1 MPDIGVPELI
11 IILIVL
17 VLLFGARKL
26 PELARSIGRSTSEF
40 KRGMKEGSSEEEEPA
55 PSAEPPPSDRPPAQA
70 PQPVQ
75 PVAPPATPPEEE
87 PPPPAPER

>member
-40 KRGMKEGSSEEEEPA
+40 KRGMKEGASEEDEPG

-75 PVAPPATPPEEE
+75 PVAPPANPPEEE

>member
-11 IILIVL
+11 IILVVL

-40 KRGMKEGSSEEEEPA
+40 KRGMKEGASGEETA
-55 PSAEPPPSDRPPAQA
+55 SQPPAQA
-70 PQPVQ
+70 PAPAQPA
-75 PVAPPATPPEEE
+75 APPPTPAEEE
-87 PPPPAPER
+87 PPEEGQRPAPAS

>member
-40 KRGMKEGSSEEEEPA
+40 KRGMKEGASEEEPG
-55 PSAEPPPSDRPPAQA
+55 PSAEPPPSERPPAQA

-75 PVAPPATPPEEE
+75 PVAPPAQPPEER